1 MDRSRRP
8 FKVLVITPDY
18 PPHYVGGC
26 AFSCQ
31 LLVEGLRARGVQTDV
46 WAFNGDTSQ
55 ATKGEMGETLYF
67 PTSRTLLGL
76 NRLAYHELNR
86 RRPDCDIIHV
96 YNTQQLP
103 SAVRYASRHDK
114 TVVATMNNLAPVC
127 TNPSNYVEG
136 KCAGCGAIDSFVCS
150 LHRPGPL
157 RMRAFMPMHWLQF
170 IVLHRLSSRAD
181 GYIVLSEAT
190 RKCYLDAGYDADR
203 LRLIP
208 NMYDP
213 MVLTEPLR
221 PNRIN
226 RNKMILYVGRLE
238 AEKGLQVLIKAFSLL
253 PLGSMLY
260 IVGTGDYAPQLT
272 KLTKELD
279 LEGRVI
285 FTGFMEK
292 GEIGRYYDMADV
304 FVHPALWPE
313 PFPRTILEALSHRV
327 PMVVSDSGSA
337 SSILGPAGLS
347 FRNGDPE
354 DLAIKLQRL
363 LDDDRLREQMIMAG
377 EKVLSRYHPDTIL
390 SQVLQLYEELLS

>member
-1 MDRSRRP
+1 
-8 FKVLVITPDY
+8 
-18 PPHYVGGC
+18 
-26 AFSCQ
+26 
-31 LLVEGLRARGVQTDV
+31 
-46 WAFNGDTSQ
+46 
-55 ATKGEMGETLYF
+55 
-67 PTSRTLLGL
+67 
-76 NRLAYHELNR
+76 
-86 RRPDCDIIHV
+86 
-96 YNTQQLP
+96 
-103 SAVRYASRHDK
+103 
-114 TVVATMNNLAPVC
+114 
-127 TNPSNYVEG
+127 
-136 KCAGCGAIDSFVCS
+136 
-150 LHRPGPL
+150 
-157 RMRAFMPMHWLQF
+157 
-170 IVLHRLSSRAD
+170 
-181 GYIVLSEAT
+181 
-190 RKCYLDAGYDADR
+190 
-203 LRLIP
+203 
-208 NMYDP
+208 
-213 MVLTEPLR
+213 
-221 PNRIN
+221 
-226 RNKMILYVGRLE
+226 MILYVGRLE